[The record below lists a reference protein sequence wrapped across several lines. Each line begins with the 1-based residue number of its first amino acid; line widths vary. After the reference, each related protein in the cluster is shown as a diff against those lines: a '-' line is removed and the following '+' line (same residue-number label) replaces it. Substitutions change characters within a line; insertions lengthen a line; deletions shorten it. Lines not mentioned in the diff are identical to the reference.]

1 MDTPA
6 SSLLHVIQPVGV
18 LDSDTG
24 KQLRQDLSNALA
36 AGKDMILIDAQSI
49 SFMDSNGFSALVAC
63 LKKVREAGQRLALC
77 SLCPQLKLVLEITGT
92 DQIFQVYAD
101 RPSFDQSCL

>member
-6 SSLLHVIQPVGV
+6 SSLLHVIQPAGV

-24 KQLRQDLSNALA
+24 KQLRYDLGNALA
-36 AGKDMILIDAQSI
+36 VGKDVILIDAQSI
-49 SFMDSNGFSALVAC
+49 TFMDSNGFGALVAC
-63 LKKVREAGQRLALC
+63 LKKVREAGRHLALC

-92 DQIFQVYAD
+92 DQIFEVYVNRA
-101 RPSFDQSCL
+101 SFDQSCL